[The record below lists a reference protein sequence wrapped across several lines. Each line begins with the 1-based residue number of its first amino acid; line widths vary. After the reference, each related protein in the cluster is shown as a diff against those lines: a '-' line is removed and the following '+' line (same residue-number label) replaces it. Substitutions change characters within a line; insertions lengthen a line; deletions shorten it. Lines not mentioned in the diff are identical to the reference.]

1 MNVTMDAFRRVGT
14 EGVKMKIDLRCA
26 ALKVAGAV
34 SIALTAVAFIGLEHV
49 LAVPPINANSG
60 IAIKGYDPVA
70 YFTAGKPIQG
80 EIKHSHDW
88 MGAKWQFSSDDH
100 KQTFITNPE
109 KYARRYGSYCAYAV
123 SQGITADID
132 PEAWKIVDGRLYLNL
147 SPGVADIWY
156 KDIPGYIALA
166 NENWPKLRD

>member
-1 MNVTMDAFRRVGT
+1 MRSN
-14 EGVKMKIDLRCA
+14 LRCTVFNMGARFLVVA
-26 ALKVAGAV
+26 AL
-34 SIALTAVAFIGLEHV
+34 LLMGLQPAA
-49 LAVPPINANSG
+49 AVPPVNADSG
-60 IAIKGYDPVA
+60 VAIKGFDPVA
-70 YFTAGKPIQG
+70 YFTAGKPVPG
-80 EIKHSHDW
+80 NSTHSHDW

-100 KQTFITNPE
+100 KQRFIANPE
-109 KYARRYGSYCAYAV
+109 KYAPRYGGYCAYAV

-132 PEAWKIVDGRLYLNL
+132 PDAWKIVDGKLYLNL